1 MFKFK
6 NLAILSALAIGSVAV
21 AHADSISGTLS
32 AFGTDTFTS
41 SSITFTNPGQIN
53 GGSGSRSG
61 SFSILTDGNPADFFP
76 GLVGPLPYTQ
86 GTNETPPG
94 GSIDAFTTTEG
105 GTTFTFTMTAY
116 SAAYGALPGCAAG
129 AICLNIT
136 GMGVWSGTGFTSS
149 PGTFTLADS
158 LQNGQSTTT
167 YQASAIATP
176 SAVPEPAS
184 LALFGTGLLGV
195 VGFARRRFSV

>member
-6 NLAILSALAIGSVAV
+6 NLVVLSALAIGSFAV
-21 AHADSISGTLS
+21 AHADSINGTLS

-41 SSITFTNPGQIN
+41 NTITFTNPGQIN

-61 SFSILTDGNPADFFP
+61 SFSILTDGNPASFFP
-76 GLVGPLPYTQ
+76 GLVGALPYTQ
-86 GTNETPPG
+86 GTNIVPPG

-105 GTTFTFTMTAY
+105 GVTFDFTMTLY

-129 AICLNIT
+129 AICLDVT

-149 PGTFTLADS
+149 PGSFTLADS
-158 LQNGQSTTT
+158 LQNGQLTTT
-167 YQASAIATP
+167 YQASAIASP
-176 SAVPEPAS
+176 VPEPAS
-184 LALFGTGLLGV
+184 LALFGTGLLGI
-195 VGFARRRFSV
+195 VGFARRRLSV

>member
-1 MFKFK
+1 MSKFK
-6 NLAILSALAIGSVAV
+6 NLVVLSALAIGSVAV
-21 AHADSISGTLS
+21 AHADSINGTLS
-32 AFGTDTFTS
+32 AFGTNTFTS

-94 GSIDAFTTTEG
+94 GSILAFETSESG
-105 GTTFTFTMTAY
+105 VTFDFTMTSY
-116 SAAYGALPGCAAG
+116 SAAYGDLPGCVSG
-129 AICLNIT
+129 AVCLSIT
-136 GMGVWSGTGFTSS
+136 GMGTWSGTGFTSS
-149 PGTFTLADS
+149 PGSFTLTDS

-167 YQASAIATP
+167 YQASAHATP

-184 LALFGTGLLGV
+184 LALFGTGLVGL
-195 VGFARRRFSV
+195 VGFARRRLSV

>member
-1 MFKFK
+1 MIKR
-6 NLAILSALAIGSVAV
+6 LVILTALAISSAAV
-21 AHADSISGTLS
+21 AHADSITGTLS

-41 SSITFTNPGQIN
+41 NTITFTNPGQIN

-61 SFSILTDGNPADFFP
+61 SFSILTDGNPATFFP
-76 GLVGPLPYTQ
+76 GLVGDLPYTQ
-86 GTNETPPG
+86 GINEIPPG
-94 GSIDAFTTTEG
+94 GSINAFTTTEDG
-105 GTTFTFTMTAY
+105 VIFDFTMTSY
-116 SAAYGALPGCAAG
+116 TAAYGALPGCASG
-129 AICLNIT
+129 AVCLTIT

-149 PGTFTLADS
+149 PGSFTLADS

-167 YQASAIATP
+167 YQASAIAA

-195 VGFARRRFSV
+195 VGFARRRLSV